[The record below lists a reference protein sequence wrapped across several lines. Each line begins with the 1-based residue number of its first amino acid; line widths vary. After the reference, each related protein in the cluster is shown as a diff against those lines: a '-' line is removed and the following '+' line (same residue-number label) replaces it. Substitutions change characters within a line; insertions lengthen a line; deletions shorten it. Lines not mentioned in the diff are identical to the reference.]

1 MLLSASKKQPKVENL
16 ISLSMRE
23 LRKKNSK
30 ICWGLREKFYYAK
43 YFLEKKNDGDKS
55 YRKISFLNLTRGYCS
70 SDPGFAR
77 FYLAN

>member
-1 MLLSASKKQPKVENL
+1 MLLSTSNKQPKVEKL
-16 ISLSMRE
+16 VSFSMRE
-23 LRKKNSK
+23 LKREKST
-30 ICWGLREKFYYAK
+30 IFWGLREKFYYSK
-43 YFLEKKNDGDKS
+43 YFLKKKNEDKR